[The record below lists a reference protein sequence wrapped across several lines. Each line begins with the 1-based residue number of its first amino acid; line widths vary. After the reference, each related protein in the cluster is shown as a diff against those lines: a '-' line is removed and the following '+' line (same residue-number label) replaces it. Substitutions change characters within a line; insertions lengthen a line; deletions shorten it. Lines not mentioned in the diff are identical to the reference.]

1 MRIAYRLLAAVLAA
15 VAAIPVLAQQTPY
28 RLDEG
33 WGKLPDGRKWGNT
46 SGVDLDRNGNIWVFE
61 RCGSTNCLGSTVPPI
76 VKLDPAGKQLLT
88 FGASM
93 FVMPHGLYVDNDSN
107 VWVTDADGKDG
118 KGHQVFKFS
127 AEGKLLMTL
136 GKAGVAGNGPDSF
149 NRPSDVVIAPNGDI
163 FVADGH
169 GGDSNAR
176 IVSSTR
182 AASSSRRGAER
193 GPPTASSTRRM
204 RWRSIPKDACWS
216 AIAATA
222 ACRSLT
228 RTAGSSRNCASSAGP
243 AASSSIATT
252 CCT

>member
-1 MRIAYRLLAAVLAA
+1 MCIAYRLLAAVLAA

-28 RLDEG
+28 RLEEG

-61 RCGSTNCLGSTVPPI
+61 RCGSTNCVGSTVPPI

-88 FGASM
+88 FGAGM
-93 FVMPHGLYVDNDSN
+93 FVMPHGLYVDNDNN
-107 VWVTDADGKDG
+107 VWVTDADGKDR

-127 AEGKLLMTL
+127 AEGRLLLTL
-136 GKAGVAGNGPDSF
+136 GKAGVAADPI
-149 NRPSDVVIAPNGDI
+149 PSIDLGCRHC
-163 FVADGH
+163 ADAT
-169 GGDSNAR
+169 SSSPTVRRRFNAR
-176 IVSSTR
+176 IVKAKARVHQAWGRKVRHGEFDTLHALIDS
-182 AASSSRRGAER
+182 
-193 GPPTASSTRRM
+193 
-204 RWRSIPKDACWS
+204 KDACWS